1 MRAAQDHHNH
11 HHHHRYPT
19 YTQTG
24 MNQPR
29 LFLVREAAP
38 EYPPEYLTGPETTEA
53 CPDPDDQLFELGER
67 CATAYMQADAL
78 QYRAMVLL
86 AEFHQRQGWKNTHCS
101 STDEW
106 LAWRLGI
113 HRHTGQ
119 ERLRT
124 ALALEHLI
132 ANRFYKT

>member
-1 MRAAQDHHNH
+1 MQAAQNH
-11 HHHHRYPT
+11 RDPT
-19 YTQTG
+19 YSHPA
-24 MNQPR
+24 MNRPR

-38 EYPPEYLTGPETTEA
+38 EYLTGPEATEA
-53 CPDPDDQLFELGER
+53 SPDPDDELLELGEC

-113 HRHTGQ
+113 HRHTAQ

-124 ALALEHLI
+124 ALALEHLPLTSR
-132 ANRFYKT
+132 AM